1 MVTELSLKAVTYQSK
16 NRVTIFGNEIDH
28 VFYRGMESVASE
40 AQQVTSSDHNP
51 IKVTFRVLPG
61 ELKVARN

>member
-28 VFYRGMESVASE
+28 VFYRGMTPVSSE

-51 IKVTFRVLPG
+51 IKVAFRVLPD
-61 ELKVARN
+61 EQIVAKY